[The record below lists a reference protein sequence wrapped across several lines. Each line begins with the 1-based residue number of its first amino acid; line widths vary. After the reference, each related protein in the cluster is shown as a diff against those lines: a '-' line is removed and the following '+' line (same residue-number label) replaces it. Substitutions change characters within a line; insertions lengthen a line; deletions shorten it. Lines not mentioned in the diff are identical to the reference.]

1 MLWAAVNGGG
11 VRPGVISSRKA
22 CSRVLRMVWTPVD
35 GRARGDDAGDEVADV
50 VVGQHGGAHHVIAHL
65 VDHSEGGQEGGDSRG
80 CGDHHLKNAVAVQP
94 GQRALV
100 AQAPGAEDANSV
112 GHLLDL

>member
-1 MLWAAVNGGG
+1 MGSCERRGSAAGGDQLQEG
-11 VRPGVISSRKA
+11 LLPGPA
-22 CSRVLRMVWTPVD
+22 HGLDPVD

-50 VVGQHGGAHHVIAHL
+50 VVGQHGGAHHVVAHL
-65 VDHSEGGQEGGDSRG
+65 VDHSEGGQEGGDGRG
-80 CGDHHLKNAVAVQP
+80 CGDHHLKNAVTVQP